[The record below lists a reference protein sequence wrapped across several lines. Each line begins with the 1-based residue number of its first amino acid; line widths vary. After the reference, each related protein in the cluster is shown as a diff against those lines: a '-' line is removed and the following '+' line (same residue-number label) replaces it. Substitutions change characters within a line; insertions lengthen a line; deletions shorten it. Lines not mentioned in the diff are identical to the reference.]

1 MKEMKKKFFKKGS
14 LLAIVLILVTTTTL
28 PKLVCAEDSPAIFI
42 YGISQR
48 PESIDCHETYY
59 DPSSIKGQV
68 CEGLFAY
75 DLTHPENAIVPRL
88 ADGDGVWIDETTLT
102 VALKENVYFHDGTPF
117 NADAVKWN
125 FDRLLLLTDNPFI
138 EPVLEELIV
147 IDNNHVSFKLF
158 SPYAPFKSL
167 LCSPF
172 AYMMSP
178 SSTPQYRFL
187 DPEHHVLVGTGP
199 YQYISYDGVS
209 IEFEYWPYY
218 YGGTPAIKQMTW
230 NIYENDPY
238 TKNLDLIDEKI
249 HMVDVPDPS
258 LFGEPSPDHILLQQ
272 GLPTSG
278 IYYLGM
284 NNIRVDTIFRQAIS
298 YAIDYETIITDIRH
312 DQAIRLKSPIP
323 NGILYANDGFG
334 VATLNI
340 PKARTILK
348 DNIPDLPP
356 VDDDGPWIAIA
367 RDEPLLTIKYPTIV
381 GHWIDDL
388 AHLVLNN
395 LKLIGIKVD
404 LVEIQGG
411 NYYGYLDSGEADI
424 FFSGWGP
431 DFNDPSNYVNNFFS
445 DISPNN
451 WARVD
456 DELLEQLMDAALT
469 QLNPGVREGLYDQ
482 IQEYLVEDLMPFC
495 YLYVNTYDTAWNIR
509 LENYPLNSLQI
520 VWFFDCTWDSESTIP
535 GYDQTHPI
543 EDLKNIE
550 PERNI
555 EEAISSGLEWLVE
568 EQAEDGGWNQDY
580 TNDRVGISAFA
591 LLKLEERAFELD
603 DIEGPLD
610 PSYDYYENVM
620 DGLNFILKNAYL
632 MDTDSDAEV
641 DALFFAYNPDENYH
655 HFVYETSV
663 AMLAIAASEQPD
675 KIVAISS
682 SINDWTYEEVLQF
695 ALNYLIYA
703 QRDNELYDDG
713 GWGYGAPGQLPE
725 WWGED
730 RSDNSNTG
738 WAVLALIYAQ
748 NRFGLYIPDFV
759 KDNLNV
765 WIDFIQ
771 GEDGGSGYG
780 WPNDWENVLKTGNL
794 LFEMALVGDD
804 IESPRVQAAIH
815 YIEEHWNDKNQDP
828 GWLVNYQAM
837 YTLMKGF
844 ESMGINT
851 ITVNDEKIDWFEDI
865 SFIIVESQR
874 YDGSWPSDLYG
885 GPTLTTTWGLLT
897 LERIV
902 EIPIVPVDLKQD
914 AICEL
919 EDALILDPDDDDI
932 IEAIDYLHMS
942 LGDERGQELGS
953 EVVWGDPFHIDEHNE
968 GYKGEDVFQYEQ
980 EAVDKLIAYI
990 ENDEN
995 EGTGVESIIYEVM
1008 EKLYKADKSLATI
1021 AIQDAIEAGGKE
1033 DDIEDAQDF
1042 LAEADDYWMTGDYY
1056 EIADN
1061 VYDYLEKAWEKAV
1074 GSY

>member
-1 MKEMKKKFFKKGS
+1 MKEMKKKFFKKGI

-75 DLTHPENAIVPRL
+75 NLTHPENAIVPRL

-125 FDRLLLLTDNPFI
+125 FDRLLLLTDNPLI
-138 EPVLEELIV
+138 EPILEEVIV
-147 IDNNHVSFKLF
+147 IGDNQVSFKLF

-187 DPEHHVLVGTGP
+187 DPDNHVLVGTGP
-199 YQYISYDGVS
+199 YQYISYDGES
-209 IEFEYWPYY
+209 IEFEYWSYY
-218 YGGTPAIKQMTW
+218 YGGTPAIEQMIW
-230 NIYENDPY
+230 KIYDNPY
-238 TKNLDLIDEKI
+238 TKNQALKGGHI
-249 HMVDVPDPS
+249 HMVDVPH
-258 LFGEPSPDHILLQQ
+258 PDFYGDFTDGIISLQQ
-272 GLPTSG
+272 GLPTSV
-278 IYYLGM
+278 IRYIGM
-284 NNIRVDTIFRQAIS
+284 NNFRIDPIFRQAIS
-298 YAIDYETIITDIRH
+298 YAIDYETIITDIRD

-323 NGILYANDGFG
+323 NGILYANDGFEF
-334 VATLNI
+334 ATLNI
-340 PKARTILK
+340 TKARTILRVNGK
-348 DNIPDLPP
+348 TDLPI
-356 VDDDGPWIAIA
+356 DNDAAWIDVAEH
-367 RDEPLLTIKYPTIV
+367 EPLLTIKYPTIV
-381 GHWIDDL
+381 GSWINDL
-388 AHLVLNN
+388 ALLVVNN
-395 LKLIGIKVD
+395 LKLIGIMVD
-404 LVEIQGG
+404 LVEIEG
-411 NYYGYLDSGEADI
+411 NFFDYFSYLESGEADM
-424 FFSGWGP
+424 FYLGWGP
-431 DFNDPSNYVNNFFS
+431 DFNDPSNYVNSFFS
-445 DISPNN
+445 NISPYNL
-451 WARVD
+451 ASVD
-456 DELLEQLMDAALT
+456 DDYLEQLMDAALIE
-469 QLNPGVREGLYDQ
+469 LDPGVREGLYDQ

-495 YLYVNTYDTAWNIR
+495 YLLVDTYDTAWNIR
-509 LENYPLNSLQI
+509 LENYPLNSLRI
-520 VWFFDCTWDSESTIP
+520 VWFFNCTWDGENTISD
-535 GYDQTHPI
+535 YDNTLPSV
-543 EDLKNIE
+543 DLKNIE

-555 EEAISSGLEWLVE
+555 EDAISSGLEWLVTK
-568 EQAEDGGWNQDY
+568 QAEDGGWNQHY

-620 DGLNFILKNAYL
+620 DGLNFILENAYL
-632 MDTDSDAEV
+632 MDTDSDTKD
-641 DALFFAYNPDENYH
+641 DALFFAYEPDENYH

-675 KIVAISS
+675 QTVDDPISLIDGWS
-682 SINDWTYEEVLQF
+682 YEKVLQF
-695 ALNYLIYA
+695 ALNYLEFA
-703 QRDNELYDDG
+703 QVGAGLRREG
-713 GWGYGAPGQLPE
+713 GWGYQHGYGDY
-725 WWGED
+725 ED
-730 RSDNSNTG
+730 WADNSNTG

-748 NRFGLYIPDFV
+748 NKFGLEISEHVINRLD
-759 KDNLNV
+759 K

-771 GEDGGSGYG
+771 SEDGGSGYD
-780 WPNDWENVLKTGNL
+780 WPNNWENVLKTGNL
-794 LFEMALVGDD
+794 LFEMALVGDTPD
-804 IESPRVQAAIH
+804 DQRVQAAIQ

-851 ITVNDEKIDWFEDI
+851 ITVDDEEIDWFEDI
-865 SFIIVESQR
+865 SFIIVESQG
-874 YDGSWPSDLYG
+874 YDGSWPGDMWG
-885 GPTLTTTWGLLT
+885 DPTLTTAWALLT

-902 EIPIVPVDLKQD
+902 EIPIIPINLKQD
-914 AICEL
+914 AISDL
-919 EDALILDPDDDDI
+919 EYVLLNLDPGDDDI

-953 EVVWGDPFHIDEHNE
+953 EVVWGDPFHIDEHYG

-980 EAVDKLIAYI
+980 EAVDKLITYI

-1008 EKLYKADKSLATI
+1008 EKLYNADKALAII

-1033 DDIEDAQDF
+1033 DDIKDAQDF
-1042 LAEADDYWMTGDYY
+1042 LAEADDYWATSDYY